1 MKMDEMFMWLGAEV
15 VDYPVKSHCCGG
27 HMTQLSEDMAF
38 EMIRR
43 LLQSAEDYRAD
54 VILTMCPMCQLNMDA
69 YQGRVNN
76 YFNTNFRL
84 PIVFFTQLLG
94 VALGIDMKKLGFGKE
109 LVTAEPVIRAKLEG
123 QAAGARA

>member
-1 MKMDEMFMWLGAEV
+1 
-15 VDYPVKSHCCGG
+15 
-27 HMTQLSEDMAF
+27 
-38 EMIRR
+38 
-43 LLQSAEDYRAD
+43 LLQSADDYKAD
-54 VILTMCPMCQLNMDA
+54 LILTMCPMCQLNMDA

-76 YFNTNFRL
+76 YFNTNFHL

-123 QAAGARA
+123 QTAGAKA